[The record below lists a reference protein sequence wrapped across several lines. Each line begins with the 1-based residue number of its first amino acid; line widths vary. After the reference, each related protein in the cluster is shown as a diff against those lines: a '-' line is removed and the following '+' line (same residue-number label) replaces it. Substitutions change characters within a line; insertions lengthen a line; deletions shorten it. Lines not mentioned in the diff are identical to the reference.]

1 MIFHVIISIAKDV
14 YLEDIMSTKLN
25 LKRVVYI
32 VALAAISIILGLFE
46 IPWFVISGP
55 FASFLRLDFSE
66 VAILVAL
73 ITLGY
78 KDTLMVVI
86 LRSFVRLSF
95 KGFIPEN
102 IIGDMISM
110 IASLSIILGF
120 FMATKIRHI
129 KTTPYLIEVPSDDVK
144 LNYKNY
150 VVFGFFITLSLSLFM
165 VILNFFVTT
174 PLLLSYYGFTEKL
187 TFHVFDFVAQTEYS
201 IQSFLWAV
209 IISYTPFNI
218 VKGISV
224 MVIFLIIWPRLK
236 YIEY

>member
-1 MIFHVIISIAKDV
+1 MKF
-14 YLEDIMSTKLN
+14 
-25 LKRVVYI
+25 
-32 VALAAISIILGLFE
+32 
-46 IPWFVISGP
+46 PWFVISGP

-86 LRSFVRLSF
+86 LRSFVRLRIS
-95 KGFIPEN
+95 KIYSEN

-174 PLLLSYYGFTEKL
+174 PLLLS
-187 TFHVFDFVAQTEYS
+187 V
-201 IQSFLWAV
+201 LWV
-209 IISYTPFNI
+209 H
-218 VKGISV
+218 
-224 MVIFLIIWPRLK
+224 
-236 YIEY
+236 